1 MSRVRVTIE
10 GEYNPFSGYV
20 RTSTGAEFG
29 YFTDDNAIAGASYTV
44 EILPDPIPE
53 IKAGQV
59 WEAGGTRWLVCV
71 SYHEAPTP
79 APLFLICTAIAPSDG
94 GSAAPNSVE
103 FENSYPERKLI
114 LDA

>member
-10 GEYNPFSGYV
+10 GEYDPQSGYV
-20 RTSTGAEFG
+20 QTSTGARFG
-29 YFTDDNAIAGASYTV
+29 YCTDDNAIAGASYTI
-44 EILPDPIPE
+44 EILPDPKPK

-59 WEAGGTRWLVCV
+59 WEAGGTRWLVAEPYSTGKPLWLVCSV
-71 SYHEAPTP
+71 RKPLTVNLIDLEA
-79 APLFLICTAIAPSDG
+79 AD
-94 GSAAPNSVE
+94 